1 MTVSAEVRKEKGES
15 FNVLPG
21 LMNQFEITYIVGDEN
36 DLVKLRANYRK
47 DAVYMYPI
55 KTSKDKM
62 Q

>member
-15 FNVLPG
+15 FDVLPG

-36 DLVKLRANYRK
+36 DLVKLRANHRK
-47 DAVYMYPI
+47 DDVYMYPI
-55 KTSKDKM
+55 NTSKEKM